1 MQLYILYE
9 AAQGY
14 CLFEL
19 EEFDE
24 TGGQLKAIQ
33 KAIANL
39 ERFSKMV
46 KLAAFQPFQ
55 TAEEALENIKLISQN
70 KVSETLKNFLIT
82 NLPATK
88 SSKKQKFLL
97 GIAEPKLGSE
107 IFADTGITASYN
119 ESIEELI
126 RGVRAHLPKLLK
138 KLSDEDLT
146 RAQLGLAH
154 QYSREQCATDVN
166 RQDKPIIQTIALIE
180 TMDKNINT
188 FVMRLKEW
196 FSWHFPELGKIITDN
211 GIFCKVVRHIEKR
224 ENVTEDIKDELT
236 NIVLDDEK
244 AQQIIEAAK
253 ISMGQEM
260 SEADVMQVKK
270 FSERVVEQIEF
281 REKLSEYL
289 RQRMNAV
296 APNLTALIGEMVGS
310 KLISHSGSLVNLAKY
325 PASTIQILG
334 AEKALFRALKTKGKT
349 PKYGLIFNSSF
360 IGRAGQK
367 NKGRISRYLANK
379 CAIAARID
387 SFSEKTQTTAFG
399 DKLKEQ
405 MEERLNFLATGAK
418 PKKNKDAMK
427 EVLDELKAEGL
438 YYDANAAA
446 GGDKKAKKDK
456 KRKRAADESEAEEV
470 EEIKPKKK
478 KAKKE

>member
-55 TAEEALENIKLISQN
+55 NAEEALENIKLVALN

-88 SSKKQKFLL
+88 TSKKQKFLL

-126 RGVRAHLPKLLK
+126 RGIRAHLPKLMK

-166 RQDKPIIQTIALIE
+166 RQDKPIIQAIALIE

-387 SFSEKTQTTAFG
+387 SFSEKSQTTAFG
-399 DKLKEQ
+399 EKLKEQ

-438 YYDANAAA
+438 YYNGNAAN
-446 GGDKKAKKDK
+446 GEKKAKKDK
-456 KRKRAADESEAEEV
+456 KRKRPVDESEEEV

>member
-55 TAEEALENIKLISQN
+55 TAEEALENIKLVSQN

-88 SSKKQKFLL
+88 TSKKQKFLL

-126 RGVRAHLPKLLK
+126 RGIRAHLPKLMK

-166 RQDKPIIQTIALIE
+166 RQDKPIIQAIALIE

-387 SFSEKTQTTAFG
+387 SFSEKSQTTAFG
-399 DKLKEQ
+399 EKLKEQ

-438 YYDANAAA
+438 YYNGNAAN
-446 GGDKKAKKDK
+446 GEKKAKKDK
-456 KRKRAADESEAEEV
+456 KRKRPVDESEEEV